1 MLEYGTMASNLASA
15 LVTEVEYLER
25 ERAAEFRSEYFS
37 GVVVAMS
44 GGSRNH
50 GRAGANLFGE
60 MYVALR
66 YRDCALYHENM
77 RVRIPDPSSYLYPD
91 IAVEC
96 GKDAMTGGHL
106 DIIFNP
112 MVIVEVLS
120 PSTEKFDRE
129 EKFRLYKQIAS
140 LREYIL
146 VSQREPLIWRFDRAT
161 GFKPAEEARGLGATL
176 RIASLDIA
184 ISLAAIYRGVEF
196 D

>member
-1 MLEYGTMASNLASA
+1 MVARNLAPM
-15 LVTEVEYLER
+15 LVTEEEYLER
-25 ERAAEFRSEYFS
+25 ERAAEFKSEYLS
-37 GVVVAMS
+37 GTVVAMS

-50 GRAGANLFGE
+50 ARAGQNLLVE
-60 MYVALR
+60 MDLLLR
-66 YRDCALYHENM
+66 NRECALYHQSM

-129 EKFRLYKQIAS
+129 EKFRRYKQIAS
-140 LREYIL
+140 LREYVL
-146 VSQREPLIWRFDRAT
+146 VSQREPLIWRYDRAN
-161 GFKPAEEARGLGATL
+161 GFKPAEEVRGLGATL
-176 RIASLDIA
+176 HIASLDIG
-184 ISLAAIYRGVEF
+184 ISLAAIYRGVQF